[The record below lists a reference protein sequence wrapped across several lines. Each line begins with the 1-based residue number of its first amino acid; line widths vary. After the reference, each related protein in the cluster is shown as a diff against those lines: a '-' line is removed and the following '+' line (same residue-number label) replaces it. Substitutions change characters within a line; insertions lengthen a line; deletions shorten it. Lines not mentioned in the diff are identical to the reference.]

1 MVIGKQIIY
10 CFILLVFAFHLIQSK
25 NDSSSLNIDGK
36 VKLEKLFK
44 ECTKQSESKYNNKD
58 ANSSTLSCCMAMNVS
73 SCLTEQCSKKV
84 NQNIEECNA
93 DSLGEKMNKSIELQ
107 CHDIGFKI
115 DMKYCLDLPN
125 KSKSA
130 IVIIIILIVVV
141 LILLI
146 FIIYVYKSKFA
157 NKGRKGSKVKV
168 RYSLGNKL
176 TMTPNSGARGGGGGA
191 HDRSKRDNEKSVSEN
206 VPENRT
212 ERNVSAS
219 KVRKNSTSSHTKA
232 STDPNLKVKANIAEI
247 KKALS

>member
-84 NQNIEECNA
+84 NQNIEECKA

-176 TMTPNSGARGGGGGA
+176 TMTPNSGARGGGGG
-191 HDRSKRDNEKSVSEN
+191 HDRAKRDNEKSVSEN